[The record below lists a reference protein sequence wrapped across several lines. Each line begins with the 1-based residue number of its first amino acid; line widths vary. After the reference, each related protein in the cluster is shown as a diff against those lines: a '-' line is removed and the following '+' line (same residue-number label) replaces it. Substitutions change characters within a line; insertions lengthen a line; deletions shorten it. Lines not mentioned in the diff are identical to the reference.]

1 MIAVINNV
9 VAGVGVMLLVR
20 ALVASGR
27 TGVDVVASIVA
38 TALLTL
44 LFLAFQRWRFK
55 VFDDASPVNR

>member
-20 ALVASGR
+20 AFVASGR
-27 TGVDVVASIVA
+27 TGVDVVAGIVA